1 MAKKLDYN
9 YCKASYILEWM
20 GNKWMMA
27 TLLQIS
33 KMPDGCCRFGDLFRV
48 IPQVS
53 EKMLASTLQQLEYD
67 GLVSRTAY
75 DEQPPRVEYSLTPL
89 GESFLRE
96 VSYVMEWGQ
105 IHHDEVMRNREKCLE
120 QGEERVK

>member
-9 YCKASYILEWM
+9 YCKAAYILEWM

-27 TLLQIS
+27 TLMQIS
-33 KMPDGCCRFGDLFRV
+33 EMPGGNCRFSDLFRC

-53 EKMLASTLQQLEYD
+53 EKMLVSTLQQLEYN
-67 GLVSRTAY
+67 GLISRTAY
-75 DEQPPRVEYSLTPL
+75 KEQPPRVEYSLTPL

-96 VSYVMEWGQ
+96 ISYVMEWGQ
-105 IHHDEVMRNREKCLE
+105 IHHDEVKRNREKNSTL
-120 QGEERVK
+120 

>member
-9 YCKASYILEWM
+9 YCKAAYILEWM
-20 GNKWMMA
+20 GNKWIMA

-33 KMPDGCCRFGDLFRV
+33 EMSGEQCRFGDLFRS

-53 EKMLASTLQQLEYD
+53 EKMLVSTLKQLEHD
-67 GLVSRTAY
+67 GLVSRTVY
-75 DEQPPRVEYSLTPL
+75 KEQPPHVEYSLTPL

-96 VSYVMEWGQ
+96 ISYVMEWGQ
-105 IHHDEVMRNREKCLE
+105 IHHNEVMQNREKNMSVSVC
-120 QGEERVK
+120 VF